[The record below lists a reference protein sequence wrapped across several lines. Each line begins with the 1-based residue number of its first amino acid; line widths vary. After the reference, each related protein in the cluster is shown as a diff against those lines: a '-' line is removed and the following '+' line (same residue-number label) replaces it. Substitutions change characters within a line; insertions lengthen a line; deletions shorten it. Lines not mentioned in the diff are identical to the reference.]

1 MHWFSYVLTYLFF
14 SGEPDPIGYT
24 DDYNLEDITITVG
37 DFIEKSLKGNFS
49 AAWDEIG
56 MENEMEETYS
66 LTEISTISEAV
77 KLLIHHLGMNPSER
91 TDSIDE
97 AKSSHTLLLSGNMLK
112 S

>member
-1 MHWFSYVLTYLFF
+1 M
-14 SGEPDPIGYT
+14 
-24 DDYNLEDITITVG
+24 
-37 DFIEKSLKGNFS
+37 KGNFS

-77 KLLIHHLGMNPSER
+77 NLLINHLGMNPSER

-97 AKSSHTLLLSGNMLK
+97 TKSSHILLLTGG
-112 S
+112 